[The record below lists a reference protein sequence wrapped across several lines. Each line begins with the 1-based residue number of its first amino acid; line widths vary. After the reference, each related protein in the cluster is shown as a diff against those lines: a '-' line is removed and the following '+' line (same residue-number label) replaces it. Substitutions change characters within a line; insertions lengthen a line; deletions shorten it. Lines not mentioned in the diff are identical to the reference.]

1 MLKKKFKRI
10 FNWPVRYKAPLTVIS
25 KWGVVDHQLVQSLVS
40 LDMSLQTL
48 YALKEN
54 TTNEEELELVEK
66 CIEFMEP
73 SLVMFS
79 EGYKGYLKLRD
90 VYKV

>member
-1 MLKKKFKRI
+1 MWKKTFKRL
-10 FNWPVRYKAPLTVIS
+10 FNWPLRYRTPLTIIS
-25 KWGVVDHQLVQSLVS
+25 KWGVIDHQLVQSLVS

-54 TTNEEELELVEK
+54 TINAKELELVEK
-66 CIEFMEP
+66 CIEFIEP
-73 SLVMFS
+73 SLVVFS